1 MDADSPAGLGSL
13 SVLPFEIR
21 DLIYRHVFSDRYCY
35 RLLSSPIG
43 LLGASKALRHEAT
56 DTLYSHSTFKFELN
70 SGAFALKYTLLG
82 PSQEV
87 VNLLNHVEVFLPLDI
102 ESYDIFR
109 RNNDLDV
116 FNKNVISKLASA
128 NRARKTCRIVFPK
141 SGYQSIQWCRFP
153 FSEDLRR
160 LSSFKVVVFELECG
174 PYDFEFM
181 KVPPNMIRYW
191 RGDRTHMFYVS
202 AMENRRTQ
210 LRSYLGDTLGDCRSY
225 MKGNLRCLEFRP
237 RSY

>member
-21 DLIYRHVFSDRYCY
+21 DLIYRHVFSNKYYHRP
-35 RLLSSPIG
+35 LSSPIG

-56 DTLYSHSTFKFELN
+56 DTLYSHSTFRFELK
-70 SGAFALKYTLLG
+70 GGPYALSYTLLG

-87 VNLLNHVEVFLPLDI
+87 VERLNHVEVFVALDTL
-102 ESYDIFR
+102 SYDVIH
-109 RNNDLDV
+109 RNNDMDIL
-116 FNKNVISKLASA
+116 NENLISKLASA

-141 SGYQSIQWCRFP
+141 SDYRSIQWCRFP

-160 LSSFKVVVFELECG
+160 LSSFKVVVFELGCG

-181 KVPPNMIRYW
+181 EVPPNMIRYW
-191 RGDRTHMFYVS
+191 RGNEHHMFYVS
-202 AMENRRTQ
+202 AMENRRAQ

-225 MKGNLRCLEFRP
+225 EKRNFRCLEFRP
-237 RSY
+237 RS